1 MAKIITCQVQV
12 LDGSNIN
19 IDVNVSRTAG
29 ERTESSSLWLG
40 RGREGATPSARALF
54 AAPQQNIVPS
64 YYTASMLAMVS
75 YLSQLLLSPL

>member
-19 IDVNVSRTAG
+19 IDVNVSSTAG
-29 ERTESSSLWLG
+29 ERTESSSLWLE
-40 RGREGATPSARALF
+40 RESATPSARALF